1 MKKTFLVFCTEVL
14 LILFAGCVPNTEEAM
29 PETEFSFS
37 DENGISFTLLVTPC
51 NPGKLNGKIKVRT
64 ESPAGEDRYLFSID
78 CGRSFRKIRNGEAL
92 LNNLE
97 PKSYSFCL
105 MDERDPDDL
114 TGIYTV
120 SLANPEK
127 YPVIISTESSAASVT
142 GGGEITIRLENYDTG
157 TEYEVTADGG
167 RSWQEI
173 ISGSIDIS
181 SLKEGTYTVS
191 VRKKGEE
198 TETPVSSPPLNVPVI
213 LSGIDRSF
221 VIETAECI
229 LQNPELPTGCEI
241 TSLTMLL
248 NHIGF
253 DADKLD
259 LADNYLPKGEY
270 RKADYNKVFVGDP
283 RTGKGY
289 GCMAGVIAAAAESY
303 LDGQEDAS
311 GWRVKDLTGSEPEE
325 LYEYVCKGDPVVVW
339 ASINMGEIIP
349 DYVSWTD
356 AETGRTISWY
366 GGEHCLLLTGYDLD
380 ERLVYVNDPLKG
392 KVTYDMDIFEQR
404 YEEMQKNAVVIL
416 K

>member
-1 MKKTFLVFCTEVL
+1 MKKTFLVFCAAIL

-37 DENGISFTLLVTPC
+37 DGNGISFTLLVTPC
-51 NPGKLNGKIKVRT
+51 NPGKLNGKIKVRA
-64 ESPAGEDRYLFSID
+64 EGDHYMFSID

-167 RSWQEI
+167 QSWQDVTTAKI
-173 ISGSIDIS
+173 NIG
-181 SLKEGTYTVS
+181 SLKEGTYTVA
-191 VRKKGEE
+191 VREKGEE
-198 TETPVSSPPLNVPVI
+198 SAVLSPALNVPVI
-213 LSGIDRSF
+213 LSGIDRRY

-289 GCMAGVIAAAAESY
+289 GCMAGVIVTTAEKY
-303 LDGQEDAS
+303 LDDQEDAS
-311 GWRVKDLTGSEPEE
+311 GWKVKDLTGSEPEE
-325 LYEYVCKGDPVVVW
+325 LYAYVCKGDPVVVW
-339 ASINMGEIIP
+339 ASIDMGEIIP
-349 DYVSWTD
+349 DYVSWT
-356 AETGRTISWY
+356 EEGTGRTISWY

-380 ERLVYVNDPLKG
+380 DKLVYVNDPLKG

-404 YEEMQKNAVVIL
+404 YEEMQRNAVVIL